1 MFVDLL
7 SVIHESVVDVVGRDM
22 CEVMGF
28 VVGYVVLM
36 CIEDWVE
43 LGR

>member
-1 MFVDLL
+1 MLVDSLNL
-7 SVIHESVVDVVGRDM
+7 IHERVVDVVGRDI

-36 CIEDWVE
+36 CIVD
-43 LGR
+43 